1 MSSVISYVYAL
12 FLSVTL
18 AGFSPVDSYADTLC
32 QTENIQRYDSK
43 KKGLALKVRK
53 DDPATLVQVAEAM
66 NVRWYY
72 NWSLHP
78 YDELKGKMAF
88 FPMIWGRK
96 AFEEFEASREKYP
109 LILFLNEPDGPTQS
123 NISVDEALK
132 MYPVVRKRAELVV
145 SPATVNATEPWM
157 REFENKVA
165 LVGEQPDFVAVHWYG
180 GPNAAHFLEFLEK
193 VHTLYGKPI
202 WITEF
207 AVADWEAKRTGG
219 ENKFTQA
226 QIAKFMKKIIP
237 ALEELPYVKRY
248 AWFTYR
254 KESIQ
259 GSTSALFEPDGQLN
273 RLGKLYSCY

>member
-1 MSSVISYVYAL
+1 VSPMLNYLYAL

-18 AGFSPVDSYADTLC
+18 AGVGTVDSYADNIC
-32 QTENIQRYDSK
+32 QTENIQQYDSK

-53 DDPATLVQVAEAM
+53 DDPPTLVQVAEQM

-78 YDELKGKMAF
+78 YDELKGKIPF

-96 AFEEFEASREKYP
+96 AFEEFEHSREKYS
-109 LILFLNEPDGPTQS
+109 LILFLNEPDGLTQS

-132 MYPVVRKRAELVV
+132 MYPVVRKHAELVV

-157 REFENKVA
+157 REFESKVA

-180 GPNAAHFLEFLEK
+180 GPNATRLLEFLEE
-193 VHTLYGKPI
+193 VHKLYGKPI

-219 ENKFTQA
+219 PNRFTQD

-237 ALEELPYVKRY
+237 ALEDLTYVKRY

-259 GSTSALFEPDGQLN
+259 GSTSALFEPDGKLN
-273 RLGKLYSCY
+273 KLGRLYSCY